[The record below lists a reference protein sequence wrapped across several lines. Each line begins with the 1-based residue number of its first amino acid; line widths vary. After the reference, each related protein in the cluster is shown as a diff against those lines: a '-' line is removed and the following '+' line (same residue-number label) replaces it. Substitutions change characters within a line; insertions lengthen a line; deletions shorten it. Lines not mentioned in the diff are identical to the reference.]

1 MGQEIR
7 VQNIN
12 RLIDHTTLGAEDSA
26 QKIRELCAQAREFD
40 FRAVFVHPCR
50 VALASDLLKDT
61 AISVGTVA
69 GFPFG
74 ANLSVSKAGEA
85 AAAVERG
92 AQEIDMVI
100 NVGWIKDGRWDDV
113 RADIEGVVQAARAVG
128 RATVV
133 KVIIETGLL
142 DDDEKRRAALTVQEA
157 GADFVKTS
165 TGYLGP
171 GANAADVELLREAV
185 GPEFGVKASG
195 GVRTL
200 AQFEG
205 LVIAGASV
213 IGTSAGLAIM
223 AEAEAR
229 G

>member
-1 MGQEIR
+1 VAQEFY
-7 VQNIN
+7 VQDIN
-12 RLIDHTTLGAEDSA
+12 RLIDHTTLGAEDDA
-26 QKIRELCAQAREFD
+26 QKIKELCSQARGFG
-40 FRAVFVHPCR
+40 FRAVFVQPCR
-50 VALASDLLKDT
+50 VALAVDLLSDT
-61 AISVGTVA
+61 DIRIGTVA

-74 ANLSVSKAGEA
+74 ANLPALKAREA
-85 AAAVERG
+85 AAAVDLG

-113 RADIEGVVQAARAVG
+113 KDDIAGVVEACRAVG

-142 DDDEKRRAALTVQEA
+142 TDDEKRLAALAVKDA
-157 GADFVKTS
+157 GAGFVKTS
-165 TGYLGP
+165 TGYLGE
-171 GANAADVELLREAV
+171 GANVDDVALLREAV

-195 GVRTL
+195 GIRTL
-200 AQFEG
+200 AQLEA

>member
-1 MGQEIR
+1 VAQEFY
-7 VQNIN
+7 VQDIN
-12 RLIDHTTLGAEDSA
+12 RLIDHTTLGAEDDA
-26 QKIRELCAQAREFD
+26 QKIKELCSQAREFG
-40 FRAVFVHPCR
+40 FRAVFVQPCR
-50 VALASDLLKDT
+50 VALAVDLLSDT
-61 AISVGTVA
+61 GIRIGTVA

-74 ANLSVSKAGEA
+74 ANLPAVKAREA
-85 AAAVERG
+85 AAAVDLG

-113 RADIEGVVQAARAVG
+113 KDDIAGVVQACRAG
-128 RATVV
+128 SGAVV

-142 DDDEKRRAALTVQEA
+142 TDEEKRLAALAVKDA

-165 TGYLGP
+165 TGYLGE
-171 GANAADVELLREAV
+171 GANVDDVALLREAV

-195 GVRTL
+195 GIRTL
-200 AQFEG
+200 AQLEE

-213 IGTSAGLAIM
+213 IGTSAGLPIM
-223 AEAEAR
+223 AEVEAR